1 MKGATVLY
9 LAPMYPHT
17 NVAPSRERARQSWS
31 SAITGF
37 SLLIAATMFTTSA
50 EAEPGGSARSG
61 AHKVTFDEAI
71 RLATSQ
77 NPTLA
82 AATAQRRRAESL
94 LAQARATSMPTLSA
108 NATYTRLDDD
118 RLVGTRVA
126 QGKDSLNANLLLTVP
141 IIAPSRWAQWGQ
153 AQESVDV
160 ARASVEDARR
170 QIALATGRAYLSII
184 GQRKV
189 IEVAE
194 RALATGKAHY
204 DFVHARLIGGVGTKL
219 DEVRAEQEVAVAES
233 QLASARSGL
242 IRAQEAL
249 GVLVGEEGPVDAG
262 DEPSL
267 AGKTNAASLDATTR
281 ADVAA
286 LEARWRIADRRAK
299 DGWRDYSPTLVGL
312 VQPFYQTPATLTQPT
327 LGWQAQLVLS
337 IPLYDGGSRPGVNGE
352 REALALEAKANV
364 EAVTRQAR
372 SEVRVAREVL
382 ARAEESRD
390 AAKRSADLAAKTLD
404 LTNVA
409 YKAGATSNLEVI
421 DAERRA
427 RDAETSLAIAE
438 DSVRQSQLE
447 LLIAGGLFP

>member
-1 MKGATVLY
+1 
-9 LAPMYPHT
+9 
-17 NVAPSRERARQSWS
+17 
-31 SAITGF
+31 
-37 SLLIAATMFTTSA
+37 MFTTSA
-50 EAEPGGSARSG
+50 WAEPGGETRSSAR
-61 AHKVTFDEAI
+61 KVTFDEAV

-170 QIALATGRAYLSII
+170 QISLATGRAYLTII

-194 RALATGKAHY
+194 RALVTGKAHY
-204 DFVHARLIGGVGTKL
+204 DFVHARLTGGVGTKL

-267 AGKTNAASLDATTR
+267 AGKTSAASLDATTR

-337 IPLYDGGSRPGVNGE
+337 IPLYDGGSRPGVNAE
-352 REALALEAKANV
+352 REALALEAKANA

-390 AAKRSADLAAKTLD
+390 AAKRSAELAAKTLD

-438 DSVRQSQLE
+438 DGVRQSQLE